1 MEKIAQILT
10 VHVLYIDWIL
20 LYNTPVAL
28 KRQIKKKGNTTMK
41 KLISALLLACML
53 VLPFAAMAED
63 AAEPAEL
70 ELPEGWTALEVSEE
84 DAQGGILYA
93 VTNGESVLTI
103 SVAETEGKTVEQ
115 LAEEAKND
123 GMIDVEI
130 QNEDG
135 ADLIGFKSEVEGV
148 VTAHIALVYAEEGVM
163 FVFSFT
169 PCADEEAETAFVEL
183 MQFLAAQL

>member
-1 MEKIAQILT
+1 MRWLQNCGKKEKGE
-10 VHVLYIDWIL
+10 
-20 LYNTPVAL
+20 
-28 KRQIKKKGNTTMK
+28 KTMK
-41 KLISALLLACML
+41 KLIAILALLCVVVM
-53 VLPFAAMAED
+53 PFAAMAEAD
-63 AAEPAEL
+63 AEPAEL
-70 ELPEGWTALEVSEE
+70 ELPEGWTAVEVSAE
-84 DAQGGILYA
+84 DAENGILYA

-135 ADLIGFKSEVEGV
+135 ADLIDLKSEVEGV